1 MYIYAVSLC
10 QQRGQKKDTEEG
22 RGIPSETGR
31 LFFVSIRNR
40 CCWHSPNL
48 LSDPFSS
55 SSFQQL
61 RLVLVVA
68 YSSGRRG

>member
-1 MYIYAVSLC
+1 MPAE
-10 QQRGQKKDTEEG
+10 RAKKDTRRKDVVYPAK
-22 RGIPSETGR
+22 RGVS
-31 LFFVSIRNR
+31 FFVSIRNR
-40 CCWHSPNL
+40 CCWHPNL